1 MHWDSVLRMLLLQ
14 MYHNESVLKPPEIV
28 VIVQYMS
35 VTDVD
40 TDIWKAGPLQS
51 NYKIQTLHIICIYFY
66 NNVKMG
72 MK

>member
-1 MHWDSVLRMLLLQ
+1 MHWDSVLRMFLLQ

-51 NYKIQTLHIICIYFY
+51 NYKIQTLHIIYFY